1 MDLRTGSWRIRLAI
15 LLALIAACS
24 VGIHF
29 LRSGANETGPHG
41 GASAGPATVA
51 GATNKN
57 PVPAANASALPSAPT
72 FTLTMKQFAD
82 PEVQALLA
90 LSPQQQAEQMMRAA
104 VNHYEGAT
112 DLIKE
117 HVPHWKGHL
126 QKTPAWDQVEL
137 DARYSSDLRVRDAA
151 IEIDLTLNQLGRDSE
166 TVARLIQDA
175 QTNLANRGFDL
186 TMLGMLAN
194 RDVERSRVH
203 TALRDWAHDPDET
216 TRYWAVEGLAYI
228 GGEYTIPDFLE
239 VLRTDVALNVRQRCG
254 ASLAKSGM
262 LTREQRMQ
270 AVPGLIDIAADSSQ
284 DPTTRGWAF
293 EALREITAQPIGNDA
308 GDWQAWFSAHGDER
322 LEDIRRGDPNAV
334 LGNS

>member
-1 MDLRTGSWRIRLAI
+1 MAI
-15 LLALIAACS
+15 LLALIMSCYVAL
-24 VGIHF
+24 HF
-29 LRSGANETGPHG
+29 LRLRANETGPDG
-41 GASAGPATVA
+41 RAAAGAATGD

-57 PVPAANASALPSAPT
+57 PAANAAARPASPT

-82 PEVQALLA
+82 PDLQALLA
-90 LSPQQQAEQMMRAA
+90 LPPQQQAEQMMRAA

-117 HVPHWKGHL
+117 HVAGWKGHL
-126 QKTPAWDQVEL
+126 QKTPAWDQMEL

-175 QTNLANRGFDL
+175 QTNIANRGFDL

-203 TALRDWAHDPDET
+203 TSLREWAHDPDET

-228 GGEYTIPDFLE
+228 GGEDTIADFLE

-262 LTREQRMQ
+262 LTREQRMK
-270 AVPGLIDIAADSSQ
+270 AVPGLMDIAADSSQ
-284 DPTTRGWAF
+284 DSTTRGWAF
-293 EALREITAQPIGNDA
+293 EAMREITAQTIGNDA
-308 GDWQAWFSAHGDER
+308 GAWQAWFSAHGDER
-322 LEDIRRGDPNAV
+322 LEDIRHGDSNAV